1 MIEPLGGAYTHALK
15 LHALMLIDFNTEG
28 FQVKV
33 NVTVHIDSRDLI
45 DDNTQGMISSSLSVT
60 AYCID
65 SSDQPH

>member
-15 LHALMLIDFNTEG
+15 LHARMLHARMLIDFNTEG

-45 DDNTQGMISSSLSVT
+45 DDNT
-60 AYCID
+60 
-65 SSDQPH
+65 

>member
-15 LHALMLIDFNTEG
+15 LHARMLIDFNTEG

-45 DDNTQGMISSSLSVT
+45 DDNT
-60 AYCID
+60 
-65 SSDQPH
+65 